1 MGSPESA
8 QRGVTAKAERTRAA
22 ILESALSLFRER
34 GFDATTMREVA
45 RRAGVS
51 SGNAYYYFASKDHLV
66 QGFYAESHLDHL
78 SVCDERLDA
87 TKDFKQRLL
96 AVLTTKLDTSEPYHR
111 FAGQLFKTA
120 GDPKSPLHPFS
131 PESAPVRD
139 DCIALMARVV
149 DGSSLK
155 VPADLRA
162 ELPYLLWLHLMGIV
176 LFWIHDDS
184 PGRRR
189 SYRLVERTTEI
200 VARLVSLASNPLLL
214 PLRKAALK
222 LMAELRDDVDPRA
235 PSASTA

>member
-1 MGSPESA
+1 MGSPEVV

-22 ILESALSLFRER
+22 ILESALTLFRER

-51 SGNAYYYFASKDHLV
+51 SSNAYYYFASKDHLV
-66 QGFYAESHLDHL
+66 QGFYAESHLEHL
-78 SVCDERLDA
+78 ALCEERLES
-87 TKDFKQRLL
+87 TTDFKQRLL
-96 AVLTTKLDTSEPYHR
+96 AVLTTKLDAPEAYHR
-111 FAGQLFKTA
+111 FAGQLFKSA

-139 DCIALMARVV
+139 ASIALMARVL
-149 DGSSLK
+149 DGSRLK
-155 VPADLRA
+155 VPADLRV

-176 LFWIHDDS
+176 LFWIHDES

-200 VARLVSLASNPLLL
+200 VARLVTLASNPLLF
-214 PLRKAALK
+214 PLRKSALK
-222 LMAELRDDVDPRA
+222 LLRELRVDSEPLTEDE
-235 PSASTA
+235 STA